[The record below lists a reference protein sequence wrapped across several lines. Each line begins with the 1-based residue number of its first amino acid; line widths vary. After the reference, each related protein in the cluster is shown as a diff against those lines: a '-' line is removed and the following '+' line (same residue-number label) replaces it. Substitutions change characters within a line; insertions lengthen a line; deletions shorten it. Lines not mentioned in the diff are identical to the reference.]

1 MSATFYSWVV
11 PAFTSGSPV
20 DHTWVT
26 TYDNRVN
33 PYPDDAAVV
42 AAKRDYWYCWG
53 SFHPTGSV
61 PGNPTGFLASQSG
74 QLTIARCLV
83 TPNADPQK
91 VPGARGTIFTYGV
104 DGVCHQLAN
113 QVLYA
118 TKSSSRPP
126 LTVRKARGYGASSF
140 LYGVYGLQHAAW
152 RNKLHNCAGVEPLT
166 AIQQQGGNVVMT
178 EPVDD
183 FEVHAREVLASE
195 PELLGKLL
203 ALRGEVQV
211 FMAQNL
217 PGFAPPEPA
226 TLNARNQHLLDQAA
240 ILLGP
245 EKFEQVFGMPAGAK
259 IDLVDPSIA
268 SQQR

>member
-11 PAFTSGSPV
+11 PAYTANSPV

-53 SFHPTGSV
+53 DFHPAGKI
-61 PGNPTGFLASQSG
+61 PGNPTGFLDSQSG

-83 TPNADPQK
+83 TSNADSEK
-91 VPGARGTIFTYGV
+91 APGARGTIFNYGM

-126 LTVRKARGYGASSF
+126 LTVKKARGYGASTF
-140 LYGVYGLQHAAW
+140 LYGVYGLQAAAW
-152 RNKLHNCAGVEPLT
+152 RNKLHNCAGVDPL
-166 AIQQQGGNVVMT
+166 AMIQQQGGNVAMT

-183 FEVHAREVLASE
+183 FEVHARAVLADE

-203 ALRGEVQV
+203 ALRSEVQV
-211 FMAQNL
+211 FMAQKL

-245 EKFEQVFGMPAGAK
+245 ETFEKVFGMPANAK

-268 SQQR
+268 SRQR